1 MLRFAR
7 NDDITML
14 NKKFFEKLRTD
25 YKKSNSER
33 RQIISISNNILNDS
47 KRIIFALHR
56 GEIKQ
61 AEETLLALEKSLKE
75 MEKNF
80 GFDRNEDEGAYK
92 AAVEEYVE
100 AKMFYYFLVGKKID
114 KIPEVKLDYDSYIGG
129 ISDYTGEL
137 VRYATNQAAAGNFDK
152 AEEVKQEINDVIGEL
167 LNFDLTSYLRTK
179 YDQARHNLRKIEEM
193 AYELK
198 LKTWE
203 KK

>member
-1 MLRFAR
+1 
-7 NDDITML
+7 ML
-14 NKKFFEKLRTD
+14 NKKFFEKLRVD
-25 YKKSNSER
+25 YQKSNSER
-33 RQIISISNNILNDS
+33 RQIISISNIVLNDS
-47 KRIIFALHR
+47 KRTIFALHR
-56 GEIKQ
+56 GDIAG
-61 AEETLLALEKSLKE
+61 AEANFAAIEKSLKD

-100 AKMFYYFLVGKKID
+100 AKMLYYFLAGKKID

-137 VRYATNQAAAGNFDK
+137 VRYATNQAAAGNFEK
-152 AEEVKQEINDVIGEL
+152 VKEVKQEINDVISEL

-193 AYELK
+193 AYEVK
-198 LKTWE
+198 IKTG
-203 KK
+203 K